1 MIVCTFKELSR
12 YEAVI
17 PGLREAMEAVNAMT
31 EWVPGTIPLSGGNRI
46 LVQEG
51 VTNCAQGR
59 TFEAHR
65 AYLDIQYIVEGQETV
80 GWAPL
85 DSLTETVEF
94 DTDRDIGFYEGQADF
109 VRIGAGNCYVVFP
122 EDAHMPG
129 VHLDEPHAYKKLV
142 MKLKV

>member
-17 PGLREAMEAVNAMT
+17 PGLREAIDAVNAMT
-31 EWVPGTIPLSGGNRI
+31 EWTPGTIPLSGGNRI

-85 DSLTETVEF
+85 DSLTETEEF
-94 DTDRDIGFYEGQADF
+94 DTAKDKGTYVGQADF

-142 MKLKV
+142 LKLKV

>member
-12 YEAVI
+12 YEPVI
-17 PGLREAMEAVNAMT
+17 PGLREAMDAVNAMT
-31 EWVPGTIPLSGGNRI
+31 AWVPGTIPLSGGNRI

>member
-31 EWVPGTIPLSGGNRI
+31 AWVPGTIPLSGGNRI

-85 DSLTETVEF
+85 DSLTETEEF
-94 DTDRDIGFYEGQADF
+94 DTAKDKGTYVGQADF
-109 VRIGAGNCYVVFP
+109 VRIDAGNCYVVFP

-142 MKLKV
+142 LKLKV